1 MHTLWFEKFFDLYF
15 TGDYEGAYQWKH
27 TNIPSKLYKF
37 QPFEENRISTVLNN
51 KLWFT
56 VPKDMN
62 DPFDSRGVCWDYQE
76 VEEYLRSHLSEEKL
90 KQYNSIDD
98 IVNGSISSM
107 RDNIRITCFSEELYS
122 MTMWAHYANNH
133 TGFCVE
139 YDFSSLDYNNDLT
152 KSLFPIG
159 YETKRYN
166 ITNLFKMALSGK
178 YDMRIKLLFFL
189 MNLKH
194 SSWSYE
200 KEWRIISAREPIT
213 SQEPFAGGL
222 EDCPINPTAIYL
234 GINCDENR
242 IGYLKNRVNCTN
254 IPIYKLKTCNSQF
267 FDLDLHK
274 L

>member
-1 MHTLWFEKFFDLYF
+1 
-15 TGDYEGAYQWKH
+15 
-27 TNIPSKLYKF
+27 
-37 QPFEENRISTVLNN
+37 
-51 KLWFT
+51 
-56 VPKDMN
+56 MN

-76 VEEYLRSHLSEEKL
+76 VDDFLMSHLSEEKL

-98 IVNGSISSM
+98 IVDGSISSM

-122 MTMWAHYANNH
+122 MPMWAHYANNH
-133 TGFCVE
+133 TGFCIE
-139 YDFSSLDYNNDLT
+139 YDFSRLDYNNDLT
-152 KSLFPIG
+152 KSLFPVS

-200 KEWRIISAREPIT
+200 REWRIISTREPSP

-234 GINCDENR
+234 GVNFDKNR
-242 IGYLKNRVNCTN
+242 VDYLKNMVNSKY
-254 IPIYKLKTCNSQF
+254 IPIYKLETCNSQF